1 MSFISNAV
9 KGLGQGFGLLP
20 DDPTPALGLTQDAPL
35 TVPTA
40 GNSSSTL
47 DDAALSQAKAL
58 QRGRTSTM
66 LTGGEGT
73 LEDQKYTSKVLLGR

>member
-20 DDPTPALGLTQDAPL
+20 DDPTPLQAPA
-35 TVPTA
+35 VPTMA
-40 GNSSSTL
+40 NTDSTL
-47 DDAALSQAKAL
+47 DDAALAQAKAL

>member
-1 MSFISNAV
+1 MSFISKAV
-9 KGLGQGFGLLP
+9 KGVGQGLGLLP
-20 DDPTPALGLTQDAPL
+20 EEATSAIGLTQDKPL
-35 TVPTA
+35 TAPTVD
-40 GNSSSTL
+40 NSSSAL
-47 DDAALSQAKAL
+47 DEAALNQAKAL